1 MDEITDRHIRSLHT
15 LIKRYDKEKRKRDYV
30 VNDVKELF
38 DILFW
43 NRDPQNNSAND
54 DIIKK

>member
-30 VNDVKELF
+30 VNDVRELF

-43 NRDPQNNSAND
+43 NRDPHKNN
-54 DIIKK
+54 DIIEK